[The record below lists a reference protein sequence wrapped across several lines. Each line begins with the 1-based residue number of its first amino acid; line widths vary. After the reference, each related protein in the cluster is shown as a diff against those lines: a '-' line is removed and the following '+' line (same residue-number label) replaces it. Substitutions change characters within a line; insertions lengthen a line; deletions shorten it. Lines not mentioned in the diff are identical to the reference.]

1 VLLSASIMARHLLF
15 TVVATVV
22 LVAFSLVLARPA
34 RADTWQ
40 APVGGA
46 PIAGKVACG
55 PLSGG
60 WSATAGGIE
69 PPKDRGAI
77 GQPVDARVAA
87 SAAECATAGQPV
99 TLVALGD
106 APAVDAASVTWFV
119 DEGRLELHGRGLG
132 GSRLEV
138 FHDGKRSSDTCL
150 APVDDPA
157 TRSQSCTFSVP
168 RGLPANADSTR
179 MRLLP
184 AGAKIGDDVVTYD
197 ARGRNLGPE
206 DARVVPA
213 KMIVSRVEAA
223 DAALDLGSGRIQM
236 DHPEAVASADCAAA
250 HCERADDGVHV
261 RSTGA
266 VPAQLTVRLH
276 LAPHVFLASG
286 ASDTSFSVQVLAC
299 PVRIV
304 SGPPIRSADETR
316 VAIEVDPRCGDSRA
330 LKFTANGRTAD
341 RVTQTTDGRT
351 VLVSVGR
358 IESDELVVVA
368 TRDGATVGQAR
379 DKTKPLPPP
388 HAVLQLPGGQRLDFV
403 PTNRSTNLSVAE
415 IDGPRRYVPLPE
427 EGVYSVES
435 DKGQLMIRG
444 EPDAVG
450 MVSLR
455 FAVRD
460 PELPGPLAGSDLALV
475 VEPVERPVHAAN
487 VPVSLG
493 SSAMG
498 NDPIVELVCTEDD
511 GLHRI
516 VPGDRS
522 RIPFG
527 ARDGCRLVFH
537 RERIPDEAGAQ
548 LLNLDIDV
556 VGVDGS
562 ARPEAHVA
570 QPIILRHAATPR
582 LAWIKGVQQPFD
594 RITVHLAHVVDEA
607 HYVGAEELRT
617 GAPAVQWGILAGT
630 GHARLY
636 ATTAIPTGLYRVSD
650 TAHSGILALNF
661 GALARLTWLDQ
672 EGHAGFLGLEAGIM
686 GVGLANDQSL
696 DHQSLTQ
703 VATVSGIG
711 LSVPIANRG
720 NATETSVNLH
730 AWYEFEPS
738 RAIGGAPGNPSGFV
752 FGPSISIGNI
762 GTNL

>member
-1 VLLSASIMARHLLF
+1 MARSSLL
-15 TVVATVV
+15 AGA
-22 LVAFSLVLARPA
+22 LVAFVAVFLVSESRAA
-34 RADTWQ
+34 ADTWQ
-40 APVGGA
+40 APVGVGA
-46 PIAGKVACG
+46 IAGKVACG
-55 PLSGG
+55 PLSLG
-60 WSATAGGIE
+60 WSATAAGVE
-69 PPKDRGAI
+69 PPKDRAAI

-87 SAAECATAGQPV
+87 TAAECAIAGLPV

-106 APAVDAASVTWFV
+106 APTVDPSTVTWFV
-119 DEGRLELHGRGLG
+119 DEGRLELHGRGLA

-138 FHDGKRSSDTCL
+138 FHDGKRSADTCL
-150 APVDDPA
+150 APTEDPA
-157 TRSQSCTFSVP
+157 THAQSCTFSVP
-168 RGLPANADSTR
+168 RGLPANADATR

-184 AGAKIGDDVVTYD
+184 AGAKIGDDVATYD

-213 KMIVSRVEAA
+213 RMVVSRVEAA
-223 DAALDLGSGRIQM
+223 DAALDLGSGRIPL
-236 DHPEAVASADCAAA
+236 DHPEAVASADCAGAR
-250 HCERADDGVHV
+250 CDRADDGVHV
-261 RSTGA
+261 RSTGSIQGLLQS
-266 VPAQLTVRLH
+266 QLTVKLH

-286 ASDTSFSVQVLAC
+286 ATDTSFSVQVLAC
-299 PVRIV
+299 PMRIV

-316 VAIEVDPRCGDSRA
+316 VALEVDPRCGDPRA
-330 LKFTANGRTAD
+330 LKFTANGRAAD
-341 RVTQTTDGRT
+341 RVAQTDDGHT
-351 VLVSVGR
+351 VLLAVGR
-358 IESDELVVVA
+358 VESDELVVLA
-368 TRDGATVGQAR
+368 MRDGATVGQAR
-379 DKTKPLPPP
+379 DKTKPLPSP
-388 HAVLQLPGGQRLDFV
+388 HAVLELAGGQRLDFV
-403 PTNRSTNLSVAE
+403 PTNRSTNLSVSE

-427 EGVYSVES
+427 EGVYGVES

-444 EPDAVG
+444 EADAVG

-460 PELPGPLAGSDLALV
+460 PDLPGSLAASDLALV
-475 VEPVERPVHAAN
+475 VEPVERSLHAAN

-493 SSAMG
+493 SSALG
-498 NDPIVELVCTEDD
+498 SDPIVELVCTEDD
-511 GLHRI
+511 GVHRI
-516 VPGDRS
+516 LPGDRTK
-522 RIPFG
+522 IPFG

-537 RERIPDEAGAQ
+537 RERIPVEAGGQ
-548 LLNLDIDV
+548 LLNLEIDV
-556 VGVDGS
+556 SGTDGTP
-562 ARPEAHVA
+562 RPEAHVA
-570 QPIILRHAATPR
+570 QPIILHHAATPR

-594 RITVHLAHVVDEA
+594 KITVHLAHVVDEA
-607 HYVGAEELRT
+607 HYVGADELRT
-617 GAPAVQWGILAGT
+617 GAPAAQWGILAGT

-661 GALARLTWLDQ
+661 GALARLTWLDD
-672 EGHAGFLGLEAGIM
+672 EGHAGFLGFEAGIM

-738 RAIGGAPGNPSGFV
+738 RAIGGAQGNPSGFV
-752 FGPSISIGNI
+752 FGPSISIGNV

>member
-1 VLLSASIMARHLLF
+1 MARSSLL
-15 TVVATVV
+15 VGA
-22 LVAFSLVLARPA
+22 LVAFVAVFLASESRA
-34 RADTWQ
+34 AADTWQ
-40 APVGGA
+40 APVGGGA
-46 PIAGKVACG
+46 IAGKVACG
-55 PLSGG
+55 PLSLG
-60 WSATAGGIE
+60 WTATAAGIE
-69 PPKDRGAI
+69 PPKDRAAI

-87 SAAECATAGQPV
+87 SAAECATAGLPV

-106 APAVDAASVTWFV
+106 APTVDAGNVTWFV
-119 DEGRLELHGRGLG
+119 DEGRLELHGHGLA

-138 FHDGKRSSDTCL
+138 FHDGKRSADTCL
-150 APVDDPA
+150 APTEDAA
-157 TRSQSCTFSVP
+157 THAQSCTFSVP
-168 RGLPANADSTR
+168 RGLPANADATR

-184 AGAKIGDDVVTYD
+184 AGARIGDDVTTYD
-197 ARGRNLGPE
+197 SRGRNLGPE
-206 DARVVPA
+206 DARIVPA
-213 KMIVSRVEAA
+213 RMVVSRVEAA
-223 DAALDLGSGRIQM
+223 DAALDLGSGRIPL
-236 DHPEAVASADCAAA
+236 DHPEAVASADCAGAR
-250 HCERADDGVHV
+250 CDRADDGVHV
-261 RSTGA
+261 RSTGGI
-266 VPAQLTVRLH
+266 PSQLTVKLH

-286 ASDTSFSVQVLAC
+286 ATETSFTVQVLAC
-299 PVRIV
+299 PMRIV

-316 VAIEVDPRCGDSRA
+316 VALEVDPRCGDPRA
-330 LKFTANGRTAD
+330 LKFTANGRSAD
-341 RVTQTTDGRT
+341 RVAQTDDGHT
-351 VLVSVGR
+351 VLIAVGR
-358 IESDELVVVA
+358 IESDELVVLA
-368 TRDGATVGQAR
+368 MRDGATVGQAR

-388 HAVLQLPGGQRLDFV
+388 HAVLELAGGERLDFV
-403 PTNRSTNLSVAE
+403 PTNRATNLSVSE

-427 EGVYSVES
+427 EGVYAVES

-460 PELPGPLAGSDLALV
+460 PELPGPLAASDLALV
-475 VEPVERPVHAAN
+475 VEPVERPLHPAN
-487 VPVSLG
+487 VPVALGSSSLG
-493 SSAMG
+493 S
-498 NDPIVELVCTEDD
+498 DPIVELVCTESD
-511 GLHRI
+511 GIHRI
-516 VPGDRS
+516 VPGDHT

-537 RERIPDEAGAQ
+537 RERIPADAGSQ

-556 VGVDGS
+556 ASTDGTV
-562 ARPEAHVA
+562 RPDAHVA
-570 QPIILRHAATPR
+570 QPIILHHAATPR
-582 LAWIKGVQQPFD
+582 LAWIKGVEQPFD
-594 RITVHLAHVVDEA
+594 RITVHLAHVVDES

-617 GAPAVQWGILAGT
+617 GAPSVQWGILAGT

-661 GALARLTWLDQ
+661 GALARLTWLDD
-672 EGHAGFLGLEAGIM
+672 EGHAGFLGFEAGIM
-686 GVGLANDQSL
+686 GVGLANDQS
-696 DHQSLTQ
+696 DQGKSLTQ

-738 RAIGGAPGNPSGFV
+738 RAIGTAEGNPSGFV

>member
-1 VLLSASIMARHLLF
+1 MP
-15 TVVATVV
+15 T
-22 LVAFSLVLARPA
+22 
-34 RADTWQ
+34 
-40 APVGGA
+40 
-46 PIAGKVACG
+46 
-55 PLSGG
+55 
-60 WSATAGGIE
+60 
-69 PPKDRGAI
+69 
-77 GQPVDARVAA
+77 VDA
-87 SAAECATAGQPV
+87 SN
-99 TLVALGD
+99 
-106 APAVDAASVTWFV
+106 VTWFV
-119 DEGRLELHGRGLG
+119 DEGRLELKGHGLAGA
-132 GSRLEV
+132 RLEV

-150 APVDDPA
+150 APTDDAVAHGP
-157 TRSQSCTFSVP
+157 TQTQSCTFSVP
-168 RGLPANADSTR
+168 RGLPANVDATR

-184 AGAKIGDDVVTYD
+184 AGAKIGDDVTTFDV
-197 ARGRNLGPE
+197 RGRNLGPE

-213 KMIVSRVEAA
+213 KMVVSRIEAV
-223 DAALDLGSGRIQM
+223 DAALDLGSGRIPL

-261 RSTGA
+261 RATSGT
-266 VPAQLTVRLH
+266 VPTQLTVRLH

-286 ASDTSFSVQVLAC
+286 ATDTSFSVQVLAC
-299 PVRIV
+299 PMRIV

-316 VAIEVDPRCGDSRA
+316 VAVEVDPRCGDSRA
-330 LKFTANGRTAD
+330 LKFTANGRSAD
-341 RVTQTTDGRT
+341 RVAQTDDGHT

-358 IESDELVVVA
+358 LESDELVILA
-368 TRDGATVGQAR
+368 MRDGATVGQAR
-379 DKTKPLPPP
+379 DKTRPLPPP
-388 HAVLQLPGGQRLDFV
+388 HAVLELAGGQRLDFV

-460 PELPGPLAGSDLALV
+460 PELPGSLAASDLALV
-475 VEPVERPVHAAN
+475 VEPVERPLHAAN

-493 SSAMG
+493 SSSLG

-511 GLHRI
+511 GVHRI
-516 VPGDRS
+516 VPGDHT

-537 RERIPDEAGAQ
+537 RERIPAEAGAQ

-556 VGVDGS
+556 ASVDGNV
-562 ARPEAHVA
+562 RPDAHVA

-594 RITVHLAHVVDEA
+594 HITVHLAHVVDEA
-607 HYVGAEELRT
+607 HYVGADELRT

-650 TAHSGILALNF
+650 RDHSGILALNF

-672 EGHAGFLGLEAGIM
+672 EGHAGFLGFETGIM
-686 GVGLANDQSL
+686 GVGLANDESL
-696 DHQSLTQ
+696 QGHSLTQ
-703 VATVSGIG
+703 VAVVAGAG

-720 NATETSVNLH
+720 GATETSVNLH